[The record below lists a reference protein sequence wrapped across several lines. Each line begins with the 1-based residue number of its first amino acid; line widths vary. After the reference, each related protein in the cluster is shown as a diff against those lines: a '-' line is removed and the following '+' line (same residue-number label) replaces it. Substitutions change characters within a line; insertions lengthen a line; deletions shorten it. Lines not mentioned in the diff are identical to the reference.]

1 MIRNSQIVRSVRETV
16 SLQTLEKK
24 LPPGCYDA
32 VLHYLSE
39 PTKNPI
45 DESIYHQYFSAEA
58 TPVLNEDE
66 KKELFETLGSQL
78 VKGHFST
85 EELRDFL
92 DSEPKQKR
100 TR

>member
-16 SLQTLEKK
+16 SLETLEKK

-32 VLHYLSE
+32 VLHHLSE

-66 KKELFETLGSQL
+66 KKELFDRPCWVFSCPKPFESWPFASQAD
-78 VKGHFST
+78 G
-85 EELRDFL
+85 
-92 DSEPKQKR
+92 
-100 TR
+100 